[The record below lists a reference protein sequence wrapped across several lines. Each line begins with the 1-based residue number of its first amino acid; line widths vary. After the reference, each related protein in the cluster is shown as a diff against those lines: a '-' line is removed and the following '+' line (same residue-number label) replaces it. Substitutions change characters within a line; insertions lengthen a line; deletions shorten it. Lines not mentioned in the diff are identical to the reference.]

1 MTDQSFCSPFCR
13 ARVTHVHNAI
23 PADLAP
29 VLHEA
34 VARSGLPY
42 SDVARRIFGI
52 VAAEVRRRGR
62 RAWTEGNGHG
72 IIETDAFADHVI
84 NPARRG
90 RGQSVGIAI
99 TLTVVQVLR
108 ACEQGT
114 LEEALSSLERSSS
127 PLRWRTQARG

>member
-13 ARVTHVHNAI
+13 GRTFHAHPDI
-23 PADLAP
+23 PTDLAP
-29 VLHEA
+29 ALHQA
-34 VARSGLPY
+34 VARSAIPY
-42 SDVARRIFGI
+42 STAARRILGI
-52 VAAEVRRRGR
+52 EAKELRRRGR
-62 RAWTEGNGHG
+62 QPWTEGNGHG
-72 IIETDAFADHVI
+72 IIETDAFTDHVL
-84 NPARRG
+84 NPLRHGRG
-90 RGQSVGIAI
+90 RAAAIAI